1 MRGWTMILA
10 ALAGL
15 FGAAG
20 VAAAAAAAH
29 IASDTS
35 LHTAADFLLF
45 HAAALLAIVAVT
57 QGRPNRGLLAA
68 GSLIA
73 AGTVLF
79 CGDLA
84 IRVLA
89 GLRLL
94 PMAAPTGG
102 LLLIAGWL
110 AAAVAAPLSLR
121 DRQVS

>member
-1 MRGWTMILA
+1 MRGWLMILA
-10 ALAGL
+10 ALAGV

-20 VAAAAAAAH
+20 VATAAAAAH
-29 IASDTS
+29 IANDTS

-45 HAAALLAIVAVT
+45 HAAALLAIVAMMR
-57 QGRPNRGLLAA
+57 GRAHGGLLAA

-102 LLLIAGWL
+102 VLLIAGWL
-110 AAAVAAPLSLR
+110 TAAVAAPLFLR
-121 DRQVS
+121 NREVS